1 MSRKQILWG
10 SFVLLFVLST
20 IFAFMYFSKA
30 FPLVSLEIEMNRQ
43 SALQSAKQLA
53 VENNWG
59 PADFQQAASFAV
71 ESQVQNF
78 VELEAGGA
86 DAFSEMIKDTLYAPY
101 TWRVRHFK
109 ENDANEVKIYFAPN
123 GSFYGFEE
131 KIPEDRPGPGLSEDS
146 ARVIAESI
154 AVDRWSLN
162 LNEYDLVEKSSELRP
177 GGRIDYTL
185 IYERPDVRIGEGRYR
200 LRLVLSGDQLSE
212 IRHFVKIPEAFS
224 RRYEEMRSANNTI
237 ATGSL
242 IAIGILYVLGGIV
255 FGLFYLLRKRYVLW
269 RKALFW
275 GLFVALLQVLAEINQ
290 FPLAWMNYDTA
301 LSAQGFLLQEIM
313 QILLTFIMM
322 TVLLTAAF
330 MAAESLTRMAFPN
343 HLQLWKIWNKD
354 VAASKQVA
362 GQTVSGY
369 LLVSIFFAF
378 DIALYFFATNVLGW
392 WSPSGALFEPDVLA
406 TYFPWL
412 SSIAISLQAGFLE
425 ECLFRAIPIAGAVL
439 LGRRFGYK
447 SVWIFAAFII
457 QAVIFGAGHA
467 NYPNQPPYARVV
479 ELILPSIGFGLI
491 YYFYGLLPAIIMHF
505 AYDVVWFALPLFV
518 SSASGVW
525 FDQVLVIVLT
535 LVPVWIVLGSRLR
548 TGKWT
553 DAGEQYYND
562 AWEPEST
569 ETTVAAEP
577 EPEPEPETSGI
588 SKKISSGLII
598 AGLIGLLVWIFF
610 SNFENMAQPL
620 KIDRER
626 ALAIADSVMQSKKIS
641 LSYNWRV
648 LSKVTEP
655 LDQDDRFVWQEGS
668 DSAYQQL
675 IGTYLSPPAWKIRY
689 ATFEGDVAERAEEY
703 QIFIGHGGKVLRY
716 KHKLPEHRAG
726 AALEQDSAKGMALAF
741 IKRKYNLDTL
751 SLKMISAA
759 PSKLKN
765 RTDWVFTFAD
775 TLNYPLKQGEAR
787 IDVHIAGDRI
797 VDGYRY
803 VHVPEEWDRRERKE
817 QSLIESLG
825 MLKNIFVLL
834 LFLTGVVVAII
845 GWSRKQFAVSTF
857 LIFFLLL
864 FLIRFIGLANGLP
877 ATMADFSTAEP
888 FQNQMILFLALP
900 VIGILFLA
908 GAIGLIAGYTQAWK
922 GDTDAT
928 ERSGLS
934 VGAGFA
940 IGAIVTGVVAL
951 VFQFEPAL
959 KPAWG
964 DYSGLEK
971 YIPFLNG
978 VNDTGGFIIFTAL
991 NLFVLTALHRFTN
1004 GWRKQQFIYAPLFLL
1019 VGLIVNGSTETTIA
1033 FWLISGLSVTV
1044 IYLLFYIFVF
1054 RFQMGLIPLAIGATV
1069 IFKSLKGA
1077 IINTYGGAIP
1087 AAILAV
1093 ITIVLIALLWYLR
1106 LASQKQRSA
1115 N

>member
-10 SFVLLFVLST
+10 AFVLLFVLST
-20 IFAFMYFSKA
+20 IFALQYFSKA

-43 SALQSAKQLA
+43 SALQSAKELA

-59 PADFQQAASFAV
+59 PADFRQAASFAV

-86 DAFSEMIKDTLYAPY
+86 DAFSAMIRDTLYAPY

-109 ENDANEVKIYFAPN
+109 ENDVNEVKIYFEPN
-123 GSFYGFEE
+123 GAFYGFEE
-131 KIPEDRPGPGLSEDS
+131 KIPEDEPGPSLSEDS
-146 ARVIAESI
+146 ARVVAESI
-154 AVDRWSLN
+154 AVNKWTLN
-162 LNEYDLVEKSSELRP
+162 LNEYELVEKSSEVRP
-177 GGRIDYTL
+177 SGRTDYTL

-290 FPLAWMNYDTA
+290 FPLLWMNYDTA
-301 LSAQGFLLQEIM
+301 LSAQGFLIQEIM
-313 QILLTFIMM
+313 QILLTFITM
-322 TVLLTAAF
+322 TVLLTGAF
-330 MAAESLTRMAFPN
+330 MAAESLTRLAFPN

-354 VAASKQVA
+354 VAASKQAA

-378 DIALYFFATNVLGW
+378 DIALYFIATNVLGW

-447 SVWIFAAFII
+447 SVWIIAAFII

-525 FDQVLVIVLT
+525 LDQVLVIVLT
-535 LVPVWIVLGSRLR
+535 LVPVWVVLGSRLR
-548 TGKWT
+548 TKKWT
-553 DAGEQYYND
+553 EAGEQYYNG
-562 AWEPEST
+562 AWQ
-569 ETTVAAEP
+569 P
-577 EPEPEPETSGI
+577 EPTEALVTEKPEPQPETSGI
-588 SKKISSGLII
+588 SKKISGGLII
-598 AGLIGLLVWIFF
+598 TGLIGVLVWIFF
-610 SNFENMAQPL
+610 SNFENKAQPL
-620 KIDRER
+620 RIERER
-626 ALAIADSVMQSKKIS
+626 ALAIADSVMQSKDIS

-668 DSAYQQL
+668 VSAYRAL
-675 IGTYLSPPAWKIRY
+675 MGTYLSPPAWKIRY

-703 QIFIGHGGKVLRY
+703 QIYIGHKGKVLRY

-726 AALEQDSAKGMALAF
+726 AALAQDSAKGMALGF
-741 IKRKYNLDTL
+741 VEEKYDLDSL
-751 SLKMISAA
+751 SLKMISAT

-765 RTDWVFTFAD
+765 RTDWAFTFAD
-775 TLNYPLKQGEAR
+775 TINYPLEQGEAR
-787 IDVHIAGDRI
+787 IAVNIAGDRI
-797 VDGYRY
+797 VDGFRY
-803 VHVPEEWDRRERKE
+803 VHVPEEWDRRERKQ
-817 QSLIESLG
+817 QSLIKSLG

-864 FLIRFIGLANGLP
+864 FLIRFVELVNGLP
-877 ATMADFSTAEP
+877 ATMAGFSTAEP

-900 VIGILFLA
+900 VIGILFIA
-908 GAIGLIAGYTQAWK
+908 SAIGLIAGYTHVWK
-922 GDTDAT
+922 GETGAM

-940 IGAIVTGVVAL
+940 LGAIVTGVVAL

-959 KPAWG
+959 RPGWG
-964 DYSGLEK
+964 NYSGLEK

-978 VNDTGGFIIFTAL
+978 LNDAGGFIIFTAL

-1004 GWRKQQFIYAPLFLL
+1004 GWRTKHFIYAPLFLI

-1054 RFQMGLIPLAIGATV
+1054 RFQMGLIPLAIGGTV
-1069 IFKSLKGA
+1069 MLKSLKDA
-1077 IINTYGGAIP
+1077 IINVHGSAIP

-1093 ITIVLIALLWYLR
+1093 VTIVLIALLWYLK
-1106 LASQKQRSA
+1106 LGSQQKRSVS
-1115 N
+1115 